1 MPLFSVLQHFFNA
14 FVQLICQFQIYIYIY
29 DQFLLNR
36 DQSISQFIRNISA
49 NILHA

>member
-1 MPLFSVLQHFFNA
+1 MTLFSVLQHFFNA
-14 FVQLICQFQIYIYIY
+14 FVQLICQFQIYIY

-36 DQSISQFIRNISA
+36 DQSISQFIRNLSA